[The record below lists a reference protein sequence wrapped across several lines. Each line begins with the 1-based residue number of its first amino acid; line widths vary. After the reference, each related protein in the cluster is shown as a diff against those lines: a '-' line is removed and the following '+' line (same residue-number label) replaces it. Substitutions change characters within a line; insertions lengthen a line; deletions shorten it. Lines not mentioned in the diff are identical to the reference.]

1 MSKVVLS
8 DYPDHHGE
16 WHVVVGWDQ
25 MQGTFYWQ
33 VFNPPDVEPEVSAFG
48 GYENGEYEELPE
60 FEAALPDEVKALM
73 DDDVRTVLYEH
84 RSGLSDPNVI
94 VHMEDR

>member
-1 MSKVVLS
+1 
-8 DYPDHHGE
+8 
-16 WHVVVGWDQ
+16 
-25 MQGTFYWQ
+25 
-33 VFNPPDVEPEVSAFG
+33 VSTFG
-48 GYENGEYEELPE
+48 GYGNGEYEELPE